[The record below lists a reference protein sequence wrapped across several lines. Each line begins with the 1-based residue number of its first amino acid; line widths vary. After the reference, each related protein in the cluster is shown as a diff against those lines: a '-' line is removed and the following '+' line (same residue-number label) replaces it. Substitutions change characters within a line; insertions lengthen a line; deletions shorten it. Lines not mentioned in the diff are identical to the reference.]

1 VIRLATSAALAL
13 AALAAAAVP
22 ASAQLELTREGVQML
37 RVTGDGEDDRERAL
51 LARRGDEIRFQVD
64 YEVGGADQIGT
75 GHVFTFENAVTG
87 EQVDVATRSFP
98 PEDPGRY
105 NESTNL
111 QIDMDWSPG
120 VYLFRWEINARNPN
134 ETSVQ
139 ITGVE
144 SFLVLAG

>member
-1 VIRLATSAALAL
+1 MRLAIPALLA
-13 AALAAAAVP
+13 AALAAGAAP
-22 ASAQLELTREGVQML
+22 AAAELELTPQGTQMF
-37 RVTGDGEDDRERAL
+37 RVTGEGEDDRERAL

-87 EQVDVATRSFP
+87 QQVDVATRSFP
-98 PEDPGRY
+98 PEDPGQY
-105 NESTNL
+105 NESTNR
-111 QIDMDWSPG
+111 QIGTDWSPG
-120 VYLFRWEINARNPN
+120 VYLFKWEITARNPN
-134 ETSVQ
+134 ESSVE